1 MRNYNRDYAIQKA
14 ERYRYSDFLK
24 DHSTDDACLEYMWQL
39 RYGDMKVCPKC
50 GKVARYYRIRKRKVY
65 CCASCSH
72 MIAPLAKRKGSEYA
86 YRQAQSATGA
96 TRLSVWA
103 VSPLGGWIE
112 RHGIPYAR
120 YFDQRERL
128 SCLQTRYSCVYS
140 PKYAHVSG
148 ITIINAHTLAG
159 KGTDSAVY
167 FGRSSSDWW
176 RN

>member
-72 MIAPLAKRKGSEYA
+72 MIAPLAGTIFHKSSTPLTMWFYAIYLFSIAKNGMSAKELERVLGVTYKTALRMLHRIRDLVASENYDNT
-86 YRQAQSATGA
+86 YFSLPMAQ
-96 TRLSVWA
+96 
-103 VSPLGGWIE
+103 
-112 RHGIPYAR
+112 
-120 YFDQRERL
+120 
-128 SCLQTRYSCVYS
+128 
-140 PKYAHVSG
+140 
-148 ITIINAHTLAG
+148 
-159 KGTDSAVY
+159 
-167 FGRSSSDWW
+167 
-176 RN
+176 